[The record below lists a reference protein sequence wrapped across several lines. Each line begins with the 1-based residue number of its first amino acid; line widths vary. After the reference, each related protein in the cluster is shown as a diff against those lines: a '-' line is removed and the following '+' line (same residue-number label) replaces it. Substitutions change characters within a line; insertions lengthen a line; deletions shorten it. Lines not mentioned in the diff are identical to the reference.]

1 MHLKTT
7 NNTEPIRTVSYTYTT
22 SIKTM
27 NKILAK
33 NRTQARRPLCICE
46 MTPRKPKTKRTKF
59 KRITYGSR
67 YYFQILKRLLFKMKK
82 KRRKTTIDGT
92 YVIGAIAIRSATI
105 TSFNCSIII
114 PCDDHCSVNWIM
126 YGRNW
131 TGLALSTEH
140 VLLFQMHRTDMIR
153 HRKNHT
159 PDGYISYT
167 KCQEQAQNIEERSRN
182 NISSC

>member
-1 MHLKTT
+1 MHLQTT

-82 KRRKTTIDGT
+82 KKKNNNRWHLRNRHDRDSQCNHHELQLLDHYTMRWSLFGKLNYVWPQLNRLGTKHWACTAISNAPYRHDKT
-92 YVIGAIAIRSATI
+92 
-105 TSFNCSIII
+105 
-114 PCDDHCSVNWIM
+114 
-126 YGRNW
+126 
-131 TGLALSTEH
+131 
-140 VLLFQMHRTDMIR
+140 
-153 HRKNHT
+153 
-159 PDGYISYT
+159 
-167 KCQEQAQNIEERSRN
+167 
-182 NISSC
+182 